1 MVEDGRTLPRAAIA
15 VLAGFLAAI
24 ALLTVRPN
32 QYAELHGMLD
42 TGVAVLAGILSLL
55 LWDMARHTASPFL
68 AWLSVAFGLTF
79 ALEFCHALVGVDWN
93 GGLAWMVAARD
104 SLRPATW
111 SPSAYLLPLAILG
124 ALWRLERGTG
134 RLWPFMLI
142 TAIGGGALFVFYQQ
156 WPPYTAP
163 GLLGVTRPTLVGV
176 PLLWIAV
183 GLWAARL
190 ADRQRIVGPLQLAAG
205 ALVIGNV
212 AMLYSRSPG
221 DSAAAIAHLG
231 KIAAY
236 LVVVLWVIKATADDM
251 RERVTAEAALSDE
264 VAQRIAELT
273 AARETLEREVE
284 GRRLAEG
291 KVVAQVERLNLLHQI
306 TRAIGDRQDLAS
318 IYQVAVS
325 SVEQRLPVDFACL
338 CERDDKAGTFRVMA
352 VGAAA
357 SELGLSLTS
366 PEALTFAAGSG
377 GLDVCLQGELLYDPD
392 IAGRDLPLHA
402 RLAQA
407 GLRSLVAAPLQVESR
422 TVGCFVAARRGPDAF
437 SSADG
442 EFLRQLSEHVALA
455 AHQAQLYGELQ
466 AAYDDLRASQQAVME
481 QERLRALGQ
490 MASGI
495 AHDINNALSPV
506 ALYTESMLETER
518 GLSAQGRK
526 QLEVIR
532 RAVEDVSH
540 TIGRMREFYRKRE
553 PQLAGTPVQLN
564 DLALHVI
571 ELTRARWADMAMA
584 RGAVVRTQMELA
596 ENLPQVIGMESEI
609 REALTNLVFNAIDAM
624 PDGGQLT
631 VRTARTEQP
640 GWVRIDISD
649 TGVGMDE
656 EARQRCMEPFFTTKG
671 ERGTGL
677 GLAMV
682 YGVAQRH
689 GAEVDLTS
697 TPGQGTT
704 FSLIFPAAMRT
715 AGAATSDP
723 APAGPMRL
731 LLVDDDPVV
740 LKALQEALANDGHHI
755 TTAGDGR
762 EGIDAFE
769 AGQDGRPFDLVI
781 TDLGMPYIN
790 GRQVAAAIKSIAPQT
805 PIILLTGWGK
815 GMLSGV
821 EGIPNIDLVLGKPPK
836 LREVRAALARFQAGV
851 DA

>member
-1 MVEDGRTLPRAAIA
+1 MPRAATA
-15 VLAGFLAAI
+15 VLACYLAAVV
-24 ALLTVRPN
+24 LLTVRPN
-32 QYAELHGMLD
+32 QYADLHGMLD

-55 LWDMARHTASPFL
+55 LWDMSRHTASPFL

-93 GGLAWMVAARD
+93 GGLSWMVAARD
-104 SLRPATW
+104 RLRPATW
-111 SPSAYLLPLAILG
+111 SPSAYILPLATLG
-124 ALWRLERGTG
+124 ALWRLERGEG
-134 RLWPFMLI
+134 RLWSFML
-142 TAIGGGALFVFYQQ
+142 AAAVVGGALFLFYQQ
-156 WPPYTAP
+156 WPPYSAP
-163 GLLGVTRPTLVGV
+163 GLLGITRPTLVV
-176 PLLWIAV
+176 APLLWIAV
-183 GLWAARL
+183 ALWAGRL
-190 ADRQRIVGPLQLAAG
+190 KDRQRIVGPLRWAAVTLA
-205 ALVIGNV
+205 LGNM

-221 DSAAAIAHLG
+221 DSAAMIAHLG

-236 LVVVLWVIKATADDM
+236 LVVMLWVIKTTADDM
-251 RERVTAEAALSDE
+251 RERGLAEAALTGE
-264 VAQRIAELT
+264 VAARIAELT
-273 AARETLEREVE
+273 AARETLEREAEARNQAEAKV
-284 GRRLAEG
+284 LA
-291 KVVAQVERLNLLHQI
+291 QLERLSLLHQI

-318 IYQVAVS
+318 IYQVAVR
-325 SVEQRLPVDFACL
+325 SVEQQLPVDFAAL
-338 CERDDKAGTFRVMA
+338 CELDDKAGTIRMVA
-352 VGAAA
+352 VGAG
-357 SELGLSLTS
+357 SGELGLSLAL
-366 PEALTFAAGSG
+366 PEPTAFSTEDSGLGPCLAGK
-377 GLDVCLQGELLYDPD
+377 LLYEPD
-392 IAGRDLPLHA
+392 ISGFDVPLQA

-407 GLRSLVAAPLQVESR
+407 GLQSFVAAPLQVESR
-422 TVGCFVAARRGPDAF
+422 TFGCFVAARRDAGAF
-437 SSADG
+437 SSADC

-455 AHQAQLYGELQ
+455 AHQVQLHNELQ
-466 AAYDDLRASQQAVME
+466 AAYDNLRASQQTVME

-506 ALYTESMLETER
+506 ALYTEAMLETEK
-518 GLSAQGRK
+518 GLSGQGRK

-553 PQLAGTPVQLN
+553 PQLAGAPVQLN
-564 DLALHVI
+564 DLAMHVI
-571 ELTRARWADMAMA
+571 DLTRARWADMAME

-640 GWVRIDISD
+640 GWVRIDVSD

-697 TPGQGTT
+697 SPGEGTT
-704 FSLIFPAAMRT
+704 FSLIFPAAMRSAT
-715 AGAATSDP
+715 AAAGEL

-740 LKALQEALANDGHHI
+740 LKALQEALANDGHNV
-755 TTAGDGR
+755 TTASDGR
-762 EGIDAFE
+762 AGIDAFE
-769 AGQDGRPFDLVI
+769 AGQDGHPFDLVI

-805 PIILLTGWGK
+805 PIILLTGWGQ

-836 LREVRAALARFQAGV
+836 LREVRGALARFAAGV
-851 DA
+851 EA